1 MLARHRLPVLVA
13 CCLAMFATMLP
24 ASPAGAA
31 GTDYELPGG
40 WLIHGAT
47 TKCPGAAPKT
57 LSGTHAAAFIEAWYP
72 ASIFGTLTE
81 QKPPAA
87 LPVCTFLATST
98 IRVPKT
104 AANGDVTYVNGT
116 FQFKGLLATQGAK
129 GWVGLPP
136 QEVGPGALV
145 PKLRWYVAIPR
156 VIQAFNGKAE
166 PVKQPPAT
174 TSTTKPT
181 AVADSSSSD
190 SSAVPWII
198 AGVAAAALLAVGGL
212 VLSRRRAAA

>member
-1 MLARHRLPVLVA
+1 LPVLAA
-13 CCLAMFATMLP
+13 CCLAIFATMLS

-31 GTDYELPGG
+31 GTDYELTGG

-47 TKCPGAAPKT
+47 TKCPGAVART
-57 LSGTHAAAFIEAWYP
+57 LTGTHAAAFIEAWYP
-72 ASIFGTLTE
+72 ASIYGTLTE

-87 LPVCTFLATST
+87 LPVCTFLATAT
-98 IRVPKT
+98 IKVPRT
-104 AANGDVTYVNGT
+104 AANGDVTYVDGQY
-116 FQFKGLLATQGAK
+116 QFKALLVTQGAK
-129 GWVGLPP
+129 AWVGLPP
-136 QEVGPGALV
+136 QEVGPGATV

-156 VIQAFNGKAE
+156 VVQAFNGKVDPAGN
-166 PVKQPPAT
+166 QPAT
-174 TSTTKPT
+174 TSTTKPVP
-181 AVADSSSSD
+181 VADSSSD